1 MARAYRQGLRKL
13 SAGARFV
20 PCALLFAARR
30 RTSEGSAHLVPAIT
44 EVGRPRWM
52 PVLSNGRLE
61 KTIGERTIVP
71 LIQLRLL
78 EPAAVAPVRLLIS
91 GLGIATWRLF
101 LRRGGQF
108 LEDLTR
114 V

>member
-1 MARAYRQGLRKL
+1 
-13 SAGARFV
+13 
-20 PCALLFAARR
+20 
-30 RTSEGSAHLVPAIT
+30 
-44 EVGRPRWM
+44 M